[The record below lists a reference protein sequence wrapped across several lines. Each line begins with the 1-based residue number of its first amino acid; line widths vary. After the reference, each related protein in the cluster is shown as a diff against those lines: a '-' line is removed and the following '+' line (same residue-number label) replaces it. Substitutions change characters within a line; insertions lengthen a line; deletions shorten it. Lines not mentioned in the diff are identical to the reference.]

1 VVEPCVSDR
10 QSYQVPDLR
19 SDAVC
24 NTIETAVLRQGLAV
38 CVAGASDIKD
48 IEVTQVPHKVLLMWL
63 QKVLPQVT
71 IVMVCLVQCS
81 CQTSL
86 FQMKHLLAIETLIG
100 TWKSMLL
107 TWIRAI
113 LKLLHHQINKDDGD
127 RQRMGPDVLCY

>member
-1 VVEPCVSDR
+1 MA
-10 QSYQVPDLR
+10 SYQVPDLR

-48 IEVTQVPHKVLLMWL
+48 IEVTQVPHKVLLKLL

-71 IVMVCLVQCS
+71 IVMVCPVQCS

-86 FQMKHLLAIETLIG
+86 FRMKDLLAIETLIG
-100 TWKSMLL
+100 TWKSVLL
-107 TWIRAI
+107 TWI
-113 LKLLHHQINKDDGD
+113 
-127 RQRMGPDVLCY
+127 

>member
-1 VVEPCVSDR
+1 MVEPCFSDW

-24 NTIETAVLRQGLAV
+24 NIIDTAVLRQGLAV
-38 CVAGASDIKD
+38 CVAGASDIED
-48 IEVTQVPHKVLLMWL
+48 IEVTQVPHKVLLKWL

-100 TWKSMLL
+100 TWKSVLL
-107 TWIRAI
+107 TWI
-113 LKLLHHQINKDDGD
+113 
-127 RQRMGPDVLCY
+127 